1 MNQPALANAV
11 LGEPA
16 DALFGVSDPRLNH
29 VLDA

>member
-16 DALFGVSDPRLNH
+16 VTLLGVTDPRLNH